1 MRRVLVAGLT
11 AGLIAPAGA
20 LAQEV
25 QPPAA
30 DGPPVAGD
38 AIPPGPG
45 EARAP
50 PDLTPDGPQPGD
62 PAPPPPPPPPAPAS
76 RDKAKPAEKPKLDE
90 AAGGLAGS
98 VLANVAGTAVG
109 GPVGGIAAS
118 MVGGRLGSG
127 AVRVGKKM
135 LGVGQKKPAE
145 SPVQQAAA
153 APQAG
158 RDAAAQEPAPPA
170 AEPPAPSGPVL
181 VEEPPATRTDA
192 PT

>member
-25 QPPAA
+25 QPPAP

-38 AIPPGPG
+38 AIPPGPD

-62 PAPPPPPPPPAPAS
+62 PAPPPPPAPAS

-109 GPVGGIAAS
+109 GPVGGIAAGI
-118 MVGGRLGSG
+118 VGGRLGSG

-145 SPVQQAAA
+145 PPV
-153 APQAG
+153 
-158 RDAAAQEPAPPA
+158 
-170 AEPPAPSGPVL
+170 PSGPVL